1 MYIYTYIYI
10 HIYIYIYTITM
21 KSSLNQP
28 PGSRVHTS
36 SVAMGCH
43 PPPQEMQLERGVEAA
58 AAELLPRQT
67 AGINANKKSVFLVGF
82 NGTIYI
88 YTHIYNH
95 RYICIYIYI
104 HTIICIYIWVYNG
117 CIMDLR
123 GIRLGLM
130 GFFSGFHG
138 KFV

>member
-1 MYIYTYIYI
+1 
-10 HIYIYIYTITM
+10 M

-88 YTHIYNH
+88 YTHT
-95 RYICIYIYI
+95 YIIIDTYVYIYI
-104 HTIICIYIWVYNG
+104 HTIICIYIYIYG
-117 CIMDLR
+117 FT
-123 GIRLGLM
+123 M
-130 GFFSGFHG
+130 G
-138 KFV
+138 V